1 MNPIERRTR
10 AAECRR
16 CCTERDIP
24 CRNKTATKQNLDL
37 AINGKMYRGA
47 PIAAVRGSRLWV
59 MSTHS
64 IMPRVLTGHDR
75 TAGNGSEK
83 SFLGRTIYRLN

>member
-1 MNPIERRTR
+1 MNPIERPTR

-16 CCTERDIP
+16 HCTERDIP

-47 PIAAVRGSRLWV
+47 PIAAVRGTLNPHKISVRNLSGLRVNLRTSRAHGA
-59 MSTHS
+59 TH
-64 IMPRVLTGHDR
+64 
-75 TAGNGSEK
+75 
-83 SFLGRTIYRLN
+83 

>member
-37 AINGKMYRGA
+37 AIIGKMYSGA
-47 PIAAVRGSRLWV
+47 PIAAVRGSRLLC
-59 MSTHS
+59 H
-64 IMPRVLTGHDR
+64 
-75 TAGNGSEK
+75 EY
-83 SFLGRTIYRLN
+83 SFDYAASGVRHV